1 MLRLERDGLNS
12 RNVQSDRP
20 NAPSLG
26 SVVPFRPTAA
36 SSSKSPFQQ
45 LGTAGASHSTG
56 VEADIIPLQPRRLA
70 ARTRSAAQPMWRV
83 MDKYTRTDVGHP
95 LESIASEG
103 DDRQRTFENLAVV
116 AWVAT
121 LMATAL
127 RIQQAV
133 GGLM

>member
-1 MLRLERDGLNS
+1 MS
-12 RNVQSDRP
+12 
-20 NAPSLG
+20 
-26 SVVPFRPTAA
+26 
-36 SSSKSPFQQ
+36 
-45 LGTAGASHSTG
+45 
-56 VEADIIPLQPRRLA
+56 
-70 ARTRSAAQPMWRV
+70 RV
-83 MDKYTRTDVGHP
+83 MDKYTRTDVSHP

>member
-1 MLRLERDGLNS
+1 MLSLERDRLTS
-12 RNVQSDRP
+12 RNGPDGP

-26 SVVPFRPTAA
+26 SVVPFQTIA
-36 SSSKSPFQQ
+36 SSKSSFQQ
-45 LGTAGASHSTG
+45 LGIAGASHSIG
-56 VEADIIPLQPRRLA
+56 VGADIIPLQPRLA
-70 ARTRSAAQPMWRV
+70 ARTRSAARPMSRV
-83 MDKYTRTDVGHP
+83 MDKYTRTDVSHP